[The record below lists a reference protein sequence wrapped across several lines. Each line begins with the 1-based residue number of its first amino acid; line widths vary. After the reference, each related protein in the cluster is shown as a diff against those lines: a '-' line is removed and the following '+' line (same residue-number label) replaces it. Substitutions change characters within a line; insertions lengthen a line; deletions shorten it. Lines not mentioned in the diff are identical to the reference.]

1 MARKTKAEAAATR
14 EALLDAA
21 EEVFFAK
28 GVARTSLEQ
37 IARHA
42 GLTRGAVYWHFKNKM
57 EIFDALHDS
66 LHTPFIERIMEGL
79 EAEHPNPVGQL
90 QELCTNIFLEL
101 DRDIQQRKAL
111 TLFLLKCDYSGE
123 LECRQE
129 EQVKAKAIK
138 MQAFAGYY
146 KRAIKLGHIADDI
159 SAEDYTI
166 AMSCFMRGVLHE
178 YLEAPEEF
186 DMQKRAPIIMKVYFG
201 GLRTPSH

>member
-1 MARKTKAEAAATR
+1 MRRTKEDAELTKQAILKAAV
-14 EALLDAA
+14 D
-21 EEVFFAK
+21 VFSER
-28 GVARTSLEQ
+28 GVAKASLEE
-37 IARHA
+37 IARRA
-42 GLTRGAVYWHFKNKM
+42 EVTRGAVYWHFKNKM

-123 LECRQE
+123 LKCRQE